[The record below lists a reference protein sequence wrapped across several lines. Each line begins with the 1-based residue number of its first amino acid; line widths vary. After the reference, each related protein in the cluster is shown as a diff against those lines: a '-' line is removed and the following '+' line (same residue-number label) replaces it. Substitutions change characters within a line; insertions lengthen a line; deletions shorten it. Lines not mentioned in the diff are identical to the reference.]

1 MDCYRGNFVFIGT
14 ITYLKCLKETHF
26 SERPIP
32 DTTNPNRTD
41 PSIGSDRFGKFYR
54 YRPIMSILAHIY
66 RYVLLIGSIGRI
78 GKYRYRFGSVLFP
91 SSIGIGSVKARVIFI
106 MANTS

>member
-1 MDCYRGNFVFIGT
+1 MDCYRGNFVLFGS

-66 RYVLLIGSIGRI
+66 QYVLLMVA
-78 GKYRYRFGSVLFP
+78 SVV
-91 SSIGIGSVKARVIFI
+91 SAESVSIGIDLVRYFFLQVSVSVR
-106 MANTS
+106 